1 MVNFLKMHVLIP
13 LKLMLFYENKS
24 NKEAKEE
31 EDKSRMMISV
41 AITKLLTK
49 FPMDMFLFE
58 FQKILSKICRL
69 MKKRK
74 LEVREN
80 GRKSLCQIAK
90 IVGPEMLY
98 AIVLELKFHLRDNFQ
113 KHIFNFTVYE
123 IIQSLSPL
131 KHG

>member
-1 MVNFLKMHVLIP
+1 
-13 LKLMLFYENKS
+13 MLFYENKS
-24 NKEAKEE
+24 NKDNKEE

-41 AITKLLTK
+41 AITKLLIK

-58 FQKILSKICRL
+58 FQKVLSKICRL
-69 MKKRK
+69 LKKRK

-98 AIVLELKFHLRDNFQ
+98 AIVL
-113 KHIFNFTVYE
+113 
-123 IIQSLSPL
+123 
-131 KHG
+131 